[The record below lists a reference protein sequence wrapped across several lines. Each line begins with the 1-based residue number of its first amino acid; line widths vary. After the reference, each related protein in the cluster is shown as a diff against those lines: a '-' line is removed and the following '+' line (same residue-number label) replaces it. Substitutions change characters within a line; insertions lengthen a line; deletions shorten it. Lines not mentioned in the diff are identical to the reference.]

1 MAAGRYSFTI
11 EQGATL
17 NFEIQYKDSGSI
29 PIDLTGYD
37 ARMEIRSTFSGSGVT
52 YLTFTS
58 SIGDT
63 YTELVNNSFLSLS
76 GSNLTTPLSSGSIG
90 VYAGYELT
98 DTLTFPGEAFY
109 DLEITDGVIRTRI
122 LEGRVR
128 LSPQTTENI

>member
-11 EQGATL
+11 EQG
-17 NFEIQYKDSGSI
+17 SI
-29 PIDLTGYD
+29 PIDLTGYE
-37 ARMEIRSTFSGSGVT
+37 ARMEIRSTFSGSGIT

-63 YTELVNNSFLSLS
+63 YTELVDNSFLSLS

-109 DLEITDGVIRTRI
+109 DLEITDGVVRTRI

-128 LSPQTTENI
+128 LSPQTTENV

>member
-63 YTELVNNSFLSLS
+63 YTELVDNSFLSLS

-98 DTLTFPGEAFY
+98 DTLVFQGEAFY
-109 DLEITDGVIRTRI
+109 DLEITDGVVRTRI

>member
-63 YTELVNNSFLSLS
+63 YTELVDNSFLSLS